1 MSAGTFRAPTVEDL
15 QPHFPQYTLNAFAA
29 VGGMGAVYRAT
40 QNSVDRPVALKI
52 LPAEMAG
59 DESFQKRFALEAKA
73 MAKLSH
79 RNLVQLYDFGETNG
93 IFWMIQEWVQGRTIF
108 EVIYEEKRLSPKEA
122 AALVAQA
129 CEGLGYAHKQGI
141 VHRDVKPANM
151 MVNSEG
157 ILKLMDFGLAGVHGE
172 GIRTQG
178 GARFATEEY
187 AAPEMWDTDGVV
199 DHRVDIFA
207 LGVLLYEALTGKR
220 PTGKFQVPSELISGL
235 DKRFDDIVVRAM
247 QRKRENR
254 YQSCGEL
261 LRALRTVVTTPAK
274 VQLHT
279 KKPST
284 GALKLNTGSAPV
296 KTPKPITGGT
306 LKKSTGAVPVA
317 QPLRPASP
325 PTKKRSNK
333 GVVTLVSVLLLL
345 GLLGAG
351 WMALSGNDKD
361 KEKTPKQ
368 TETEKEPAKDSGDST
383 PPDAP
388 PGTPGT
394 GQVNTGPKPDKPNP
408 RPNPDNPRPKPREV
422 LKELDEGLRTDV
434 SRAFQAY
441 SKARKELTGR
451 YLANCSEEENKAV
464 AAGDLDGV
472 LFWQAEAKAIKAGD
486 APSSDEG
493 ALPRALILRKAWRAR
508 IDPLKATLAPAQS
521 AYLEKC
527 RELLQGNL
535 RPQVKSGV
543 EARLQRAVQFEDFI
557 AICGGE
563 APPFTVV
570 EPVGDPLVALPAAVK
585 SSYQRATARLTAL
598 EKEDKTA
605 EMIALVKQFGRSLV
619 RDERELTRQRKIA
632 AARSVRAVKD
642 EMLERLA
649 TLESSDSS
657 PQPIAG
663 RSLVVIRGGEPSR
676 DCLFD
681 KKDWRRR
688 GKALLSQ
695 EDYARL
701 TSRLGIGPGDFEV
714 TLKLTADE
722 LGGKGIYVS
731 LGDLYL
737 YLDSSSGAVTSSCAW
752 LGSKSTTKGVQVG
765 SLVRPKQAF
774 DCLVRRTAGNLE
786 ILLDEKPALKMAIH
800 PESLGLVRVSAGK
813 SALGI
818 ESFELK
824 GALIEAPH
832 PTVLHSYHHDSLNVE
847 QAQLL
852 KTPDRGL
859 LCVYAVKGG
868 GSVGIKVAR
877 SRDGGTRWDDPVDVT
892 DFKDRNRPVHSFSA
906 ASNTRR
912 DEIWMGYAMGTAN
925 HKVYVRQGR
934 NGGRNWQQPVDV
946 TAQAKEA
953 GANVTFAAQGLVVHH
968 YRGKVGRIILPM
980 LAGGK
985 DEMKAY
991 LLISESGR
999 EWKRV
1004 GPLSDIIWDNPE
1016 IVEDVD
1022 GTIYLAMG
1030 VPKSKRSHGRRMWIR
1045 SKDGG
1050 DTWSQPEPSPLPDA
1064 GFAGGLAVLKDSKG
1078 KATWY
1083 YASVD
1088 GPVGDVAPPPSN
1100 LSLFISSD
1108 GGKTWRVKERFH
1120 FGKGNYPSI
1129 VPVDSEKL
1137 GVVFRRQTWTHQ
1149 GDHVQFVQL
1158 AK

>member
-1 MSAGTFRAPTVEDL
+1 MSAGTFRAPPVEDL
-15 QPHFPQYTLNAFAA
+15 QPHFPQYTINAFAA

-108 EVIYEEKRLSPKEA
+108 EVIYEEKRLSPNEA

-129 CEGLGYAHKQGI
+129 CEGLGYAHKQGV

-157 ILKLMDFGLAGVHGE
+157 ILKLMDFGLAGVYGE

-187 AAPEMWDTDGVV
+187 AAPEMWDTDGLV

-220 PTGKFQVPSELISGL
+220 PTGKFRVPSELIPGL

-254 YQSCGEL
+254 YQSCSEL
-261 LRALRTVVTTPAK
+261 LRALRTVVTSPAK

-279 KKPST
+279 KKPAT

-306 LKKSTGAVPVA
+306 LKKATGAVPVA
-317 QPLRPASP
+317 QPVRPASP
-325 PTKKRSNK
+325 PTKTKSNK
-333 GVVTLVSVLLLL
+333 GVITLVSVLLLL

-351 WMALSGNDKD
+351 WMALSGG
-361 KEKTPKQ
+361 KEKENPSKQ
-368 TETEKEPAKDSGDST
+368 TEQDKEPSKGRDDST

-388 PGTPGT
+388 PGDPGT
-394 GQVNTGPKPDKPNP
+394 GQVKTGPKPDDP
-408 RPNPDNPRPKPREV
+408 RPRPDPHEPPKPREV
-422 LKELDEGLRTDV
+422 VKELDDGLRTDIG
-434 SRAFQAY
+434 RAFSAY
-441 SKARKELTGR
+441 SKVRKELTGR
-451 YLANCSEEENKAV
+451 YLANCTEEEKKAV
-464 AAGDLDGV
+464 TAGDLDGV
-472 LFWQAEAKAIKAGD
+472 LFWQAEAQAVKAGD
-486 APSSDEG
+486 APANDEA
-493 ALPRALILRKAWRAR
+493 ALPRALTLRKAWRAR
-508 IDPLKATLAPAQS
+508 IDPLKAALVPAQS

-527 RELLQGNL
+527 RELLQGRL
-535 RPQVKSGV
+535 KPQAQSAV
-543 EARLQRAVQFEDFI
+543 EERLQRAVRFEHFV
-557 AICGGE
+557 ALCAGE
-563 APPFTVV
+563 APPFKV
-570 EPVGDPLVALPAAVK
+570 EKPPGDPLAALPAEVK
-585 SSYQRATARLTAL
+585 SSYQKATARLSAL
-598 EKEDKTA
+598 ETGNKTV
-605 EMIALVKQFGRSLV
+605 EMIAFVKQFGRSLV

-632 AARSVRAVKD
+632 AAKSVRVIKD
-642 EMLERLA
+642 EMLARLA
-649 TLESSDSS
+649 TLESTESG
-657 PQPIAG
+657 PKPVAG
-663 RSLVVIRGGEPSR
+663 RSLVVVRGGEPTR
-676 DCLFD
+676 DCLFE
-681 KKDWRRR
+681 KKNWRRR

-701 TSRLGIGPGDFEV
+701 TSKLGIGPGDFEV
-714 TLKLTADE
+714 HLKLVAAE
-722 LGGKGIYVS
+722 LGGKGIYVG

-737 YLDSSSGAVTSSCAW
+737 YLDSSSGAVAASCAW
-752 LGSKSTTKGVQVG
+752 KGSKATTKGVQVG
-765 SLVRPKQAF
+765 SLVRPNQVFA
-774 DCLVRRTAGNLE
+774 CVIRRTGGSLE
-786 ILLDEKPALKMAIH
+786 VLLNEKPALKMPLH
-800 PESLGLVRVSAGK
+800 SDGLGLVRINTGK
-813 SALGI
+813 VELGV

-824 GALIEAPH
+824 GALIDAPH
-832 PTVLHSYHHDSLNVE
+832 STVLHTYHTDSLNVE
-847 QAQLL
+847 QTQLL

-859 LCVYAVKGG
+859 LCMYSVKGG
-868 GSVGIKVAR
+868 GTAGVKVAR
-877 SRDGGTRWDDPVDVT
+877 SRDGGSRWDDPVDVT
-892 DFKDRNRPVHSFSA
+892 DFKAKNRPVYTFSA

-912 DEIWMGYAMGTAN
+912 DEIWMGFAQGTAN
-925 HKVYVRQGR
+925 HRVYIRQGR

-953 GANVTFAAQGLVVHH
+953 GANVRFAAQGLVVTHF
-968 YRGKVGRIILPM
+968 RGKVGRIILPM

-985 DEMKAY
+985 DEMKAF

-999 EWKRV
+999 DWKKV
-1004 GPLSDIIWDNPE
+1004 GPLSDIVWDTPE
-1016 IVEDVD
+1016 IVEGVD

-1030 VPKSKRSHGRRMWIR
+1030 VPKSNRSHGRRMWIR

-1064 GFAGGLAVLKDSKG
+1064 GYAGGLSVIKDSKG
-1078 KATWY
+1078 KATWF
-1083 YASVD
+1083 YATVD
-1088 GPVGDVAPPPSN
+1088 GPVGEVAPAPSN
-1100 LSLFISSD
+1100 LSLFVSTD

-1120 FGKGNYPSI
+1120 FGKGSYPSI
-1129 VPVDSEKL
+1129 VAVDSERL
-1137 GVVFRRQTWTHQ
+1137 GVAFRRQTWTYQ
-1149 GDHVQFVQL
+1149 GDHVRFLHL